1 MNNLEQ
7 LDHKTFK
14 YLSYLRIKEA
24 KVLFKYKQYCGAYYL
39 LGYSMELALK
49 ACYCK
54 GVKAGTFPIKE
65 AVAKLYSHNLEN
77 LLDVSGLKLEHS
89 NEQKKYPKFS
99 ANWLVVKDWSE
110 TSRYDKD
117 IKKKDVESLMKAIT
131 DGKSGVFNWVKKLW

>member
-77 LLDVSGLKLEHS
+77 LLLVLEEAKNDPIYFLKKHKNLC
-89 NEQKKYPKFS
+89 K
-99 ANWLVVKDWSE
+99 
-110 TSRYDKD
+110 
-117 IKKKDVESLMKAIT
+117 
-131 DGKSGVFNWVKKLW
+131 